1 MASCFLNIPQAVR
14 QTAHQVFGEPGQ
26 QWLAALP
33 RLVAEEADR
42 WGLTLGEPYTGGS
55 VALVLAVTKADGVPA
70 VLKCAPPF
78 DPESQHEADAL
89 RLYGGSGAVR
99 LYDHNPAK
107 GTLLLEKIT
116 PGFALSGHPAR
127 NKAIRIACQLLKR
140 LWQPV
145 ATDHPFQTV
154 VEVASAW
161 RQQMLAAQ
169 PLYTN
174 TTVYSLLDAASAILQ
189 DLLRSDNET
198 VLVNRDIHLGNIL
211 AAQREDWLL
220 IDPKPL
226 VGSPAFDTGY
236 LLLDLLGSG
245 PTAKQKEYLIQVIA
259 DYTSVDPGLVRGWAL
274 VRAVENVLWD
284 LGQGGSGQPYL
295 NQALVLSQ

>member
-1 MASCFLNIPQAVR
+1 MTPRLHIPQAVR
-14 QTAHQVFGEPGQ
+14 QTAQQVFGEPGQ

-55 VALVLAVTKADGVPA
+55 VALVLAVTQADGVPA
-70 VLKCAPPF
+70 VLKCSPPF
-78 DPESQHEADAL
+78 DPESRHEADAL

-99 LYDHNPAK
+99 LYDHNPAN

-116 PGFALSGHPAR
+116 PGLALADHPDR
-127 NKAIRIACQLLKR
+127 NEAIRIACQLLKR

-154 VEVASAW
+154 FDVASAW

-169 PLYTN
+169 RPDTD
-174 TTVYSLLDAASAILQ
+174 TVVGSLLHAASAILQ
-189 DLLRSDNET
+189 DLLRSDDET
-198 VLVNRDIHLGNIL
+198 VLVNRDVHLGNIL
-211 AAQREDWLL
+211 AARREDWLL

-236 LLLDLLGSG
+236 LLLDLLGPT
-245 PTAKQKEYLIQVIA
+245 PTAKQNEYLTQVIA

-284 LGQGGSGQPYL
+284 LGRGGSGQPYFS
-295 NQALVLSQ
+295 QALVLSQ